1 MGRILKKQNLNPDLS
16 KNFRLQLWCRLVRIG
31 DVSVLPWLIGGGLL
45 LGLSLWPGQG
55 FSFGRD
61 PFSFPPGVKKEA
73 AGAKPEKGGIGESG
87 LAEAMSFRLTTILIS
102 GRHRVAALNGVLV
115 REGDELGGYRVEAI
129 EEKHLVLMRGKEK
142 MVIHIDSGGK
152 YFFKKTGQ
160 DRRLSGSLQ

>member
-1 MGRILKKQNLNPDLS
+1 VA
-16 KNFRLQLWCRLVRIG
+16 VRPIP
-31 DVSVLPWLIGGGLL
+31 VFPWLMGGCLL

-61 PFSFPPGVKKEA
+61 PFSFPPGVQKGG
-73 AGAKPEKGGIGESG
+73 AGAKPEKGNSG
-87 LAEAMSFRLTTILIS
+87 QAEAMSFRLSTILIS

-115 REGDELGGYRVEAI
+115 REGDEIGGYRVDAI

>member
-1 MGRILKKQNLNPDLS
+1 MDSNLRKQNLNPELS
-16 KNFRLQLWCRLVRIG
+16 KNFRRRLWCRLVRVG
-31 DVSVLPWLIGGGLL
+31 DISVLPWLMGGYLL
-45 LGLSLWPGQG
+45 LGLSLWPDQG

-61 PFSFPPGVKKEA
+61 PFSLPPGVQKGGL
-73 AGAKPEKGGIGESG
+73 GAKPEKGGGNSG
-87 LAEAMSFRLTTILIS
+87 QPEAVSFRLTTILIS

-115 REGDELGGYRVEAI
+115 REGDELGGYRVDAI

-142 MVIHIDSGGK
+142 MIIHIDSGGK